1 MTTTMTTT
9 IRMTGSRKV
18 LIFGGLALAA
28 VGMFYGL
35 QYALFSE
42 HQTLDQMGGS
52 LAQSFA
58 AAAGRDPAQSQA
70 ALERYAETK
79 YNYVREVD
87 AHSHWIGLA
96 MLMMVLGIVFDG
108 VHFKE
113 GTRQIVASSLLAGSV
128 LFPLAVI
135 LQTYEHGALIFKAL
149 AIVGPVL
156 IIASLIAAAW
166 GFARTR
172 STM

>member
-1 MTTTMTTT
+1 MTMTV
-9 IRMTGSRKV
+9 SRKI

-28 VGMFYGL
+28 VGMIFGL

-52 LAQSFA
+52 LAQSFVA
-58 AAAGRDPAQSQA
+58 AAERNPARSRA
-70 ALERYAETK
+70 ALERYGETK

-96 MLMMVLGIVFDG
+96 MLMIVLGVVFDG

-113 GTRQIVASSLLAGSV
+113 DARQFIASSLLAGSI

-135 LQTYEHGALIFKAL
+135 LQTYQNSALIFKVL
-149 AIVGPVL
+149 AIVGSGLV
-156 IIASLIAAAW
+156 IAALVAAAW

-172 STM
+172 A

>member
-1 MTTTMTTT
+1 MT
-9 IRMTGSRKV
+9 ISGSRKV
-18 LIFGGLALAA
+18 LLFGGLALAV
-28 VGMFYGL
+28 VGMLYGL

-52 LAQSFA
+52 LAQSFSA
-58 AAAGRDPAQSQA
+58 AADRNTEQSQA
-70 ALERYAETK
+70 ALERYGETK

-96 MLMMVLGIVFDG
+96 MLMMVLGVVFDG

-113 GTRQIVASSLLAGSV
+113 GTRQIIASSLLAGSI

-135 LQTYEHGALIFKAL
+135 LQTYQHGALLFKAL
-149 AIVGPVL
+149 AIIGPGLVVAAL
-156 IIASLIAAAW
+156 MAAAW

-172 STM
+172 SAA

>member
-1 MTTTMTTT
+1 MTV
-9 IRMTGSRKV
+9 SRKI

-28 VGMFYGL
+28 VGMIFGL

-52 LAQSFA
+52 LAQSFV
-58 AAAGRDPAQSQA
+58 AAAGRNPARSQSE
-70 ALERYAETK
+70 LERYAETK

-96 MLMMVLGIVFDG
+96 MLMIIMGVVFDG

-113 GTRQIVASSLLAGSV
+113 RARQIIASSLLAGSI

-135 LQTYEHGALIFKAL
+135 LQTYQHGAAVFKGL
-149 AIVGPVL
+149 AIVGPGLV
-156 IIASLIAAAW
+156 IAALVAAAW

-172 STM
+172 A

>member
-1 MTTTMTTT
+1 MT
-9 IRMTGSRKV
+9 MTGSRKV
-18 LIFGGLALAA
+18 LVLGGLALAA
-28 VGMFYGL
+28 VGMLYGL

-58 AAAGRDPAQSQA
+58 AAAERNPAQSQA
-70 ALERYAETK
+70 ALERYGETK

-96 MLMMVLGIVFDG
+96 MLMMVLGVVFDG

-113 GTRQIVASSLLAGSV
+113 GTRQIIASSLLAGSI

-135 LQTYEHGALIFKAL
+135 LQTHQHGALLLKAL
-149 AIVGPVL
+149 AIVGSGLV
-156 IIASLIAAAW
+156 IAALMAAAW
-166 GFARTR
+166 GFVRTR
-172 STM
+172 STP

>member
-1 MTTTMTTT
+1 MT
-9 IRMTGSRKV
+9 ITGSRKV
-18 LIFGGLALAA
+18 LILGGLALAA
-28 VGMFYGL
+28 VGMLYGL

-42 HQTLDQMGGS
+42 HQTLDLMGGS
-52 LAQSFA
+52 IAQSFA
-58 AAAGRDPAQSQA
+58 AAAERNPTQSQA
-70 ALERYAETK
+70 ALERYGETK

-96 MLMMVLGIVFDG
+96 MLMMVLGVVFDG

-113 GTRQIVASSLLAGSV
+113 GTRQIIASSLLAGSI

-135 LQTYEHGALIFKAL
+135 LQTYQHGAVLLKAL
-149 AIVGPVL
+149 AIVGPGLV
-156 IIASLIAAAW
+156 IAALMAAAW

-172 STM
+172 TTA